1 MLKIKRFVLTLTGLK
16 RKWYILTSERQLP
29 KYLLMYFG
37 QFINLFMIR
46 LINPYYLSKI
56 MLALCKI
63 EECSLDDN
71 NCG

>member
-1 MLKIKRFVLTLTGLK
+1 M
-16 RKWYILTSERQLP
+16 LTSERQLP

-46 LINPYYLSKI
+46 LINPYYLSTI

-63 EECSLDDN
+63 EECSLDDD